1 MESTDNVEVIGD
13 KKDGDEMASLRLLEK
28 KDYAESIEEV
38 EGSSDLNIVNEDG
51 TADDTGS
58 CEIVSKHMEETLLDS
73 VAQEGKEIDKQSDS
87 DNQDEEMEL
96 RWDDDDLDEEEVKN
110 ENELLGEGSSDT
122 SKYPLTLEEKVMK
135 SIEEEEKLLEAEI
148 NDTKESPPDLTLDN
162 VFVPKID
169 HNLNKPDMMLE
180 IPTHELIEFSDDE
193 DDLTS
198 NLEMSPDIETDE
210 ETKAN
215 DIPIE
220 EIQVDVHKKEIDTET
235 SKEIAESALEK
246 EARLAADILTKQ
258 LNAMDDDISL
268 ITDDLTEINK
278 EINEDEL
285 LQDALQEELLECPI
299 DKTEEPFKIINK
311 LIDNTLNTA
320 EESQEDNIQGIEDH
334 ITNSCEEM
342 LLKIGEN
349 EAEDLE
355 NTELKSELPV
365 DVPNKITDTKSTDD
379 SMSKVI
385 SIESNIALKH
395 TSNILESKVDK
406 STLPESVSSDSI
418 DAKILDKTSIE
429 TEKEE
434 MLLNESNVDSVIKES
449 LTDVQRL
456 KYNEPDT
463 LKKEL
468 EVKNISNENAIDTI
482 EKTLQLSEEIKKLQN
497 DPKVD
502 QPVRESLKK
511 PDSNLQKSDIVADD
525 PLPISTADREKTPE
539 LTMSSDES
547 LNETMVELP
556 PQTINEPKPSTST
569 AGEAKLTMSSD
580 ESLNESM
587 VELPA
592 QTIDETK
599 PSTSTASKTKL
610 TMSSDESP
618 NQTTVELPAETIN
631 EPKPSTSTACEIKL
645 TMSSDELLNETTV
658 ELPAQTIDEPK
669 PSTSTACETELTM
682 SSGESPNETTVELPA
697 ETINEPKPSTSTAF
711 EIKLT
716 MSSDELLNETTVE
729 LPAQTIDE
737 PKPST
742 STACETKLTMS
753 SYVSLEK
760 TTVELPAQTIDEPKP
775 LTSTSSQ
782 TKVPIG
788 EESLTETMLESAQT
802 IDEPKPSTSAFETKG
817 SEASMFGSM
826 MVQETSKDVPEMTDS
841 LGLLAESSRV
851 MEEDEEQEYDDE
863 GEDEDDFDQDQDDE
877 SSNQMTAEHSE
888 DSNAQHSET
897 DQLKE
902 DTVDK
907 EFTFTITDVATEVN
921 EVESMECDVTDTDAD
936 NIAVEKTQETN
947 EIDEVVPADSTK
959 DDKDAVQMDIETV
972 KLSDTSDN
980 EVDMETGGKTILE
993 KLLLRDKPPT
1003 ETTEKQSPSKR
1014 MKLEIVRQNHVMNF
1028 VDLEESSSEDGK

>member
-1 MESTDNVEVIGD
+1 MESTDNVEVISD
-13 KKDGDEMASLRLLEK
+13 KEDGDEMVSLRLLEK

-51 TADDTGS
+51 TADDDTGS
-58 CEIVSKHMEETLLDS
+58 CEIVSKHIEETLLDS

-110 ENELLGEGSSDT
+110 ENELLGEGSSDA

-220 EIQVDVHKKEIDTET
+220 EIQVD
-235 SKEIAESALEK
+235 EIAEISLEK
-246 EARLAADILTKQ
+246 EAQLAADILTKQ

-285 LQDALQEELLECPI
+285 LQDALQEELSECPI

-349 EAEDLE
+349 EVEDLE

-395 TSNILESKVDK
+395 TSNILESKVDQ
-406 STLPESVSSDSI
+406 STLTESVSSDSI

-434 MLLNESNVDSVIKES
+434 MLLNESNVDSVLKES

-502 QPVRESLKK
+502 QPVTESLKK
-511 PDSNLQKSDIVADD
+511 QDTNLQKSDIVADD

-599 PSTSTASKTKL
+599 PSKSTASKTKL

-618 NQTTVELPAETIN
+618 NETTVELRAETIN

-669 PSTSTACETELTM
+669 PSTSTASKTKLTM
-682 SSGESPNETTVELPA
+682 ISDKSPNETTVELRA
-697 ETINEPKPSTSTAF
+697 ETINEPKSLTSTAC

-742 STACETKLTMS
+742 SAACETKLTMS
-753 SYVSLEK
+753 SDVSLEK

-782 TKVPIG
+782 AKVPIG

-851 MEEDEEQEYDDE
+851 MEEDEEQ
-863 GEDEDDFDQDQDDE
+863 
-877 SSNQMTAEHSE
+877 
-888 DSNAQHSET
+888 
-897 DQLKE
+897 
-902 DTVDK
+902 DTK
-907 EFTFTITDVATEVN
+907 
-921 EVESMECDVTDTDAD
+921 C
-936 NIAVEKTQETN
+936 
-947 EIDEVVPADSTK
+947 K

-993 KLLLRDKPPT
+993 KLLLRGFFTSNSANGVPGLDLFLGSFLSVLSCK
-1003 ETTEKQSPSKR
+1003 E
-1014 MKLEIVRQNHVMNF
+1014 MNLE
-1028 VDLEESSSEDGK
+1028 S